1 MAAQK
6 TAYDPT
12 VALFELFLHPAAVLA
27 RREPGLAKM
36 PRELRGSYG
45 VGMDPA
51 DVDVNHRIFE
61 RYLAAVREMHKRGVI
76 MVAGTDI
83 GVPGHTL
90 DREIEL
96 YVEAGFSPLEAL
108 QAATI
113 VPARVLGKDREL
125 GSISVGKRAD
135 LVVVDGNPLADIH
148 ALRKVRLVVA
158 RGRAYDPATMW
169 KIAGFQP

>member
-1 MAAQK
+1 
-6 TAYDPT
+6 
-12 VALFELFLHPAAVLA
+12 VALFELFYHPGAELA
-27 RREPGLAKM
+27 KREPGLAKM

-51 DVDVNHRIFE
+51 DVAVNHRVFE
-61 RYLAAVREMHKRGVI
+61 KFLDAVRQMHKLGVVI
-76 MVAGTDI
+76 VAGTDI

-90 DREIEL
+90 VREIEL

-113 VPARVLGKDREL
+113 VPARVLGRDQEL
-125 GSISVGKRAD
+125 GTVTVGKRAD
-135 LVVVDGNPLADIH
+135 LIVVDGNPLADIH
-148 ALRKVRLVVA
+148 ALRKVRLTIA

-169 KIAGFQP
+169 KLAGFQP